1 MKKRWYFIFAAA
13 MLCLCFVYSV
23 AVGGR
28 YVMDVDIRGYSDKA
42 DRLQVKVEQD
52 AEIGRDTE
60 IIRVTDSHSDGDHF
74 YITLESV
81 SPGRVFVSV
90 VPLDDPESTVDM
102 RSVRSVYV
110 HRLGIITEDNYFGK
124 STGSWCFPIAI
135 TIFLGVL
142 IIGLFMHIKKEMK
155 RDLYQY
161 KNVRNIGFALF
172 LLEMLVQQL
181 FLLTGLNNGIIDSVN
196 LLLRSANFFSS
207 VTFPA
212 AFITF
217 ILVTVSN
224 IQLIRKE
231 GRNWRN
237 MLGCILGI
245 AVCLGTIFPSV
256 LGEFLQ
262 ITTIVDVLK
271 QNGVAMYVEM
281 FVENAILAVTSYLE
295 LVLIGTIILS
305 IKAAKRIPAFD
316 KDYILI
322 LGCQI
327 KKDGTL
333 TNLLKSRADRAIEF
347 AKMQKEA
354 TGKDIVFVPSYL
366 FHPVARVMTR

>member
-1 MKKRWYFIFAAA
+1 
-13 MLCLCFVYSV
+13 
-23 AVGGR
+23 
-28 YVMDVDIRGYSDKA
+28 
-42 DRLQVKVEQD
+42 
-52 AEIGRDTE
+52 
-60 IIRVTDSHSDGDHF
+60 
-74 YITLESV
+74 
-81 SPGRVFVSV
+81 
-90 VPLDDPESTVDM
+90 
-102 RSVRSVYV
+102 
-110 HRLGIITEDNYFGK
+110 
-124 STGSWCFPIAI
+124 
-135 TIFLGVL
+135 
-142 IIGLFMHIKKEMK
+142 
-155 RDLYQY
+155 
-161 KNVRNIGFALF
+161 
-172 LLEMLVQQL
+172 MLVQQL

-262 ITTIVDVLK
+262 ITTIVDVHK

-354 TGKDIVFVPSYL
+354 TGKDIVFVPSGGKGDDEVIAEADAIRNHLVETGIPEERILVENKLANTYENLKNSMELIHKEAKTDDAKIVFSTTNYHVFRSGFFASQQGIKAEGIGAKTKRYFWINAFIREFIAALVSEWKTHIAIILIWLVMIVSMVGIVYCSNNFQIIFNAEQQIGNLSSQKGELVPL
-366 FHPVARVMTR
+366 FINDYWGIKNF

>member
-1 MKKRWYFIFAAA
+1 MKKRKYFILAAA

-81 SPGRVFVSV
+81 SPGRVFV
-90 VPLDDPESTVDM
+90 L
-102 RSVRSVYV
+102 RSVYV

-172 LLEMLVQQL
+172 LTGLFVEQL
-181 FLLTGLNNGIIDSVN
+181 LLLTQINRGLIDSVE
-196 LLLRSANFFSS
+196 LLLGSAGF
-207 VTFPA
+207 
-212 AFITF
+212 
-217 ILVTVSN
+217 
-224 IQLIRKE
+224 
-231 GRNWRN
+231 W
-237 MLGCILGI
+237 
-245 AVCLGTIFPSV
+245 
-256 LGEFLQ
+256 
-262 ITTIVDVLK
+262 
-271 QNGVAMYVEM
+271 
-281 FVENAILAVTSYLE
+281 
-295 LVLIGTIILS
+295 
-305 IKAAKRIPAFD
+305 
-316 KDYILI
+316 
-322 LGCQI
+322 
-327 KKDGTL
+327 
-333 TNLLKSRADRAIEF
+333 
-347 AKMQKEA
+347 
-354 TGKDIVFVPSYL
+354 
-366 FHPVARVMTR
+366 

>member
-102 RSVRSVYV
+102 RSVYV

-172 LLEMLVQQL
+172 LTGLFVEQL
-181 FLLTGLNNGIIDSVN
+181 LLLTQINRGLIDSVE
-196 LLLRSANFFSS
+196 LLLGSAGFFSA
-207 VTFPA
+207 VALPA

-217 ILVTVSN
+217 ILVTLSN
-224 IQLIRKE
+224 IRLMQKE

-245 AVCLGTIFPSV
+245 TVCLGTIFPFA
-256 LGEFLQ
+256 LGEFL
-262 ITTIVDVLK
+262 VVS
-271 QNGVAMYVEM
+271 QN
-281 FVENAILAVTSYLE
+281 
-295 LVLIGTIILS
+295 
-305 IKAAKRIPAFD
+305 R
-316 KDYILI
+316 
-322 LGCQI
+322 
-327 KKDGTL
+327 
-333 TNLLKSRADRAIEF
+333 
-347 AKMQKEA
+347 
-354 TGKDIVFVPSYL
+354 
-366 FHPVARVMTR
+366 